1 MAGIINALFGHHKD
15 KDEKKH
21 DESVETTTTVAAS
34 TSTGSA
40 MSHTAISDDVRVKS
54 VVSSETRTNTSMQ
67 NARKMSELMNKLG
80 TTHTQI
86 DEYSKKRN
94 AEISDA
100 VTGSIQKVVSDTA
113 TQQQMLLTDANAR
126 SAAIESEY
134 KHRLQERVAQ
144 LDAEKAVLL
153 AELERSLNA
162 RQEAILLKAK
172 QDIDAV
178 QSQANQEKLAVLKEA
193 QARASVQID
202 QITDKVAEMAAEDAQ
217 RRLQSTT
224 TTTITTKAESSGE
237 THVAGS
243 TVGSTVTTNKK
254 MTTESYDA
262 RRSSSTK

>member
-1 MAGIINALFGHHKD
+1 MPKFLMQLLVLFK
-15 KDEKKH
+15 
-21 DESVETTTTVAAS
+21 
-34 TSTGSA
+34 
-40 MSHTAISDDVRVKS
+40 
-54 VVSSETRTNTSMQ
+54 
-67 NARKMSELMNKLG
+67 
-80 TTHTQI
+80 
-86 DEYSKKRN
+86 
-94 AEISDA
+94 
-100 VTGSIQKVVSDTA
+100 KVVSDTA
-113 TQQQMLLTDANAR
+113 AQQQLLLTDANAR

-134 KHRLQERVAQ
+134 KQRLQERVAQ

-153 AELERSLNA
+153 AELERALNA
-162 RQEAILLKAK
+162 RQEAILLKAR

-193 QARASVQID
+193 QARASIQID

-224 TTTITTKAESSGE
+224 TTTITTKSEASGE

-262 RRSSSTK
+262 RHSSSTK